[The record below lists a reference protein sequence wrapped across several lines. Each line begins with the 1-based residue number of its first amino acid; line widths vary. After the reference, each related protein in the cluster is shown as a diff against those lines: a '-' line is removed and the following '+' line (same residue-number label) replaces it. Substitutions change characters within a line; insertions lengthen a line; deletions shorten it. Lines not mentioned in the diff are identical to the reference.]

1 MTHEE
6 YLKKIN
12 EYTDKLANYEGDDYD
27 DFYDEWYEEVSEFQ
41 MTYMEEVLAE
51 YKKKTKTEAQKYI
64 SEILDYA
71 IHESESG
78 STVIYVP
85 TKEKAD
91 EIDKIIWEEIGEYM
105 LDAPEIYEDEDGEW
119 AIDCM
124 FGGAFVPYWDGWL
137 DDLDD

>member
-1 MTHEE
+1 MTREE

-12 EYTDKLANYEGDDYD
+12 EYTDKLANYEGDYFVE
-27 DFYDEWYEEVSEFQ
+27 FYTKWFEEVSEFQ

-51 YKKKTKTEAQKYI
+51 YKKKAKTEAQKYI

-71 IHESESG
+71 IHG
-78 STVIYVP
+78 SVTGNVVIYVL
-85 TKEKAD
+85 TKEIAD
-91 EIDKIIWEEIGEYM
+91 EVKEIIWEEIGEYM

-119 AIDCM
+119 VINCM

-137 DDLDD
+137 DR